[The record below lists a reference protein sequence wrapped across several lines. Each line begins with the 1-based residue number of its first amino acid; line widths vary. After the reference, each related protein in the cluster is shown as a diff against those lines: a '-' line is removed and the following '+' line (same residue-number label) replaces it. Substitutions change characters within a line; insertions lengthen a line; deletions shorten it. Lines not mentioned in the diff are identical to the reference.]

1 MLSANTY
8 LIFSL
13 PVLPLIM
20 VHVSSFSTDNNS
32 ATASSS
38 ATSMSSSYRLRKFDV
53 DKDMEAI
60 LDICRDVYG
69 GADYLPKTAPTL
81 ADDPNSSFV
90 VLADMMTDRPA
101 AVGNA
106 RRFKPNMSW
115 LEAIRTCPDHRSR
128 GLARQLTASL
138 IESSRNEHGDAVYS
152 CTVQSNGPMRK
163 VFERTNMKELGQI
176 HQCSFA
182 ELKKLSG
189 WAADESGDD
198 GDVTSSMP
206 PKPLL
211 PALGVADEKISDQAK
226 QMQLTQISSEDQLNK
241 ELALIKAKGGIGHLV
256 GLYELL
262 PDEGI
267 RKSLDANRVWKVS
280 TTTNPNDFALLA
292 LVHEAKISSLKSPW
306 VCSISATSM
315 VALESALWNAC
326 SGHCLRRIVG
336 HAAFTVAFDV
346 CGEPVDGQSGNIPA
360 AVKALP
366 LTDDACLLFGSTDS
380 L

>member
-1 MLSANTY
+1 MLSASTS
-8 LIFSL
+8 LIFFL
-13 PVLPLIM
+13 LPLIM
-20 VHVSSFSTDNNS
+20 VSSFSTTTDKNS

-38 ATSMSSSYRLRKFDV
+38 APSYRLRKFDV

-60 LDICRDVYG
+60 HDICKDVYG
-69 GADYLPKTAPTL
+69 GADYLPKTAPIL
-81 ADDPNSSFV
+81 ANDSNSTFV
-90 VLADMMTDRPA
+90 VLADITTDRPA

-138 IESSRNEHGDAVYS
+138 IKSSHSEHGDAMYS
-152 CTVQSNGPMRK
+152 CTVASNVAMRK

-182 ELKKLSG
+182 ELKKLPG
-189 WAADESGDD
+189 WAADGSAGDND
-198 GDVTSSMP
+198 DDDMASSIP
-206 PKPLL
+206 PRPLL
-211 PALGVADEKISDQAK
+211 PSLGIADEMISNQAK
-226 QMQLTQISSEDQLNK
+226 QMQLAQISSEVQLN
-241 ELALIKAKGGIGHLV
+241 EDLALIKAKGGIGHLV

-262 PDEGI
+262 PDDGI

-280 TTTNPNDFALLA
+280 TTTNPDDFALLA

-315 VALESALWNAC
+315 VALEGALWNAC
-326 SGHCLRRIVG
+326 SDHCLRMIAG
-336 HAAFTVAFDV
+336 HFAFTVAFDV
-346 CGEPVDGQSGNIPA
+346 CGEAMDGQNGIVPVT
-360 AVKALP
+360 VKALP
-366 LTDDACLLFGSTDS
+366 LSDDACLLFGSTDS

>member
-1 MLSANTY
+1 MLSASTS
-8 LIFSL
+8 LIFFL
-13 PVLPLIM
+13 LPLIM
-20 VHVSSFSTDNNS
+20 VSSFSTTTDKNS

-38 ATSMSSSYRLRKFDV
+38 APSYRLRKFDV

-60 LDICRDVYG
+60 HDICKDVYG
-69 GADYLPKTAPTL
+69 GADYLPKTAPIL

-90 VLADMMTDRPA
+90 VLADITTDRPA

-138 IESSRNEHGDAVYS
+138 IKSSHSEHGDAMYS
-152 CTVQSNGPMRK
+152 CTVASNVAMRK

-182 ELKKLSG
+182 ELKKLPG
-189 WAADESGDD
+189 WAADGSAGDD
-198 GDVTSSMP
+198 GDMAYSIP

-211 PALGVADEKISDQAK
+211 PSLGVADESISDQAK
-226 QMQLTQISSEDQLNK
+226 QMRLAQISSEVQLN
-241 ELALIKAKGGIGHLV
+241 EDLALIKAKGGIGHLV

-262 PDEGI
+262 PDDGI

-280 TTTNPNDFALLA
+280 TTTNPDDFALLA

-315 VALESALWNAC
+315 VALEGALWNAC
-326 SGHCLRRIVG
+326 SDHCLRMIAG
-336 HAAFTVAFDV
+336 HFAFTVAFDV
-346 CGEPVDGQSGNIPA
+346 CGEAMDGQNGIVPVT
-360 AVKALP
+360 VKALP
-366 LTDDACLLFGSTDS
+366 LSDDACLLFGSTDS

>member
-1 MLSANTY
+1 MVSA
-8 LIFSL
+8 FS
-13 PVLPLIM
+13 M
-20 VHVSSFSTDNNS
+20 DNNS
-32 ATASSS
+32 AAASSS
-38 ATSMSSSYRLRKFDV
+38 VTNSMSSSYRLRKFDV
-53 DKDMEAI
+53 EKDMEAI
-60 LDICRDVYG
+60 HDICRDVYG
-69 GADYLPKTAPTL
+69 GADYLPKTAPVL
-81 ADDPNSSFV
+81 ADDPNSSFF
-90 VLADMMTDRPA
+90 VLADITTDRPA

-128 GLARQLTASL
+128 GLARQLTESL
-138 IESSRNEHGDAVYS
+138 IESSHSEHGDAMYS
-152 CTVQSNGPMRK
+152 CTVQSNLAMRK

-182 ELKKLSG
+182 ELKTLPG
-189 WAADESGDD
+189 WAADDD
-198 GDVTSSMP
+198 GGGDASSVL

-211 PALGVADEKISDQAK
+211 SSLGITDESISDHAK
-226 QMQLTQISSEDQLNK
+226 QMQMTQISSEDQLNK
-241 ELALIKAKGGIGHLV
+241 ELALIQAKGGIGHLV

-280 TTTNPNDFALLA
+280 STTNPSDFALLA

-306 VCSISATSM
+306 VCSISATSL
-315 VALESALWNAC
+315 VALEGALWNAC
-326 SGHCLRRIVG
+326 SDHCLRRITGQV
-336 HAAFTVAFDV
+336 AFTVAFDV
-346 CGEPVDGQSGNIPA
+346 CGEPVDGQNDNMPA

>member
-1 MLSANTY
+1 M
-8 LIFSL
+8 
-13 PVLPLIM
+13 
-20 VHVSSFSTDNNS
+20 VSSFSTTPDNNS

-38 ATSMSSSYRLRKFDV
+38 DATRMSSSYRLRKFDV

-60 LDICRDVYG
+60 HDICRDVYG
-69 GADYLPKTAPTL
+69 GADYLPKTAPIL

-90 VLADMMTDRPA
+90 VLADLTTDRPA

-106 RRFKPNMSW
+106 RRFKPNMRW

-138 IESSRNEHGDAVYS
+138 IESSHSELGDAMYS
-152 CTVQSNGPMRK
+152 CTVQSNVAMRK

-182 ELKKLSG
+182 ELKKLPG
-189 WAADESGDD
+189 WAADGGGGDD
-198 GDVTSSMP
+198 DDMASSIP

-211 PALGVADEKISDQAK
+211 QALGVADESISALAK

-241 ELALIKAKGGIGHLV
+241 ELELIKNKGGIGHLV

-280 TTTNPNDFALLA
+280 TTTNLDDFALLA

-315 VALESALWNAC
+315 VALEGALWNAC
-326 SGHCLRRIVG
+326 SDHCLRRIAAHV
-336 HAAFTVAFDV
+336 AFTVAFDV
-346 CGEPVDGQSGNIPA
+346 CGEAVDGQNGNMPA

>member
-1 MLSANTY
+1 MLSASTS

-13 PVLPLIM
+13 LPLIM
-20 VHVSSFSTDNNS
+20 VSSFSTTTDKNS

-38 ATSMSSSYRLRKFDV
+38 APSPYRLRKFDV

-60 LDICRDVYG
+60 HDICKDVYG
-69 GADYLPKTAPTL
+69 GADYLPKTASIL

-90 VLADMMTDRPA
+90 VLADITTDRPA

-138 IESSRNEHGDAVYS
+138 IKSSRSEHGDAMYS
-152 CTVQSNGPMRK
+152 CTVASNVAMRK

-182 ELKKLSG
+182 ELKKLPG
-189 WAADESGDD
+189 WAADGSASND
-198 GDVTSSMP
+198 GDMAYSIP

-211 PALGVADEKISDQAK
+211 PSLGVADESISAQAK
-226 QMQLTQISSEDQLNK
+226 QMQLAQISSEDQLNE

-262 PDEGI
+262 PDQGI

-280 TTTNPNDFALLA
+280 TTTNPNEFALLA

-315 VALESALWNAC
+315 VALEGALWNAC
-326 SGHCLRRIVG
+326 SDHCLRMIAG
-336 HAAFTVAFDV
+336 HFAFTIAFDV
-346 CGEPVDGQSGNIPA
+346 CGEAMDGQNGNLPV
-360 AVKALP
+360 AVKSLP
-366 LTDDACLLFGSTDS
+366 LSDDACLLFGSTDS

>member
-1 MLSANTY
+1 MLSVNTS
-8 LIFSL
+8 LICSL
-13 PVLPLIM
+13 LPLIM
-20 VHVSSFSTDNNS
+20 VYASSFSTDTCNNS

-38 ATSMSSSYRLRKFDV
+38 APSYRLRKFAV
-53 DKDMEAI
+53 GKDMEAI
-60 LDICRDVYG
+60 HDICRDVYG
-69 GADYLPKTAPTL
+69 GADYLPKTAPIL

-90 VLADMMTDRPA
+90 VLADITTDRPA

-138 IESSRNEHGDAVYS
+138 IEWSHGEHGDAMYS
-152 CTVQSNGPMRK
+152 CTVESNVAMRK

-182 ELKKLSG
+182 ELKKLPG
-189 WAADESGDD
+189 WAADDD
-198 GDVTSSMP
+198 GGGDMASSIP

-211 PALGVADEKISDQAK
+211 PSLGVADEMISDQAK
-226 QMQLTQISSEDQLNK
+226 QMQLAQIKSEDQLNK

-267 RKSLDANRVWKVS
+267 RKSLDAYRVWKVS
-280 TTTNPNDFALLA
+280 TTTNPDDFALLA

-315 VALESALWNAC
+315 LALEGALWSAC
-326 SGHCLRRIVG
+326 SDHCLRRIVG
-336 HAAFTVAFDV
+336 QVAFTVAFDV
-346 CGEPVDGQSGNIPA
+346 CGEAVDGQNGNMPA

>member
-1 MLSANTY
+1 MLSAGIS
-8 LIFSL
+8 LVFSL
-13 PVLPLIM
+13 PSLLM
-20 VHVSSFSTDNNS
+20 VSAFSMDNNS
-32 ATASSS
+32 AAASSS
-38 ATSMSSSYRLRKFDV
+38 VTNSMSSSYRLRKFDV
-53 DKDMEAI
+53 EKDMEAI
-60 LDICRDVYG
+60 HDICRDVYG
-69 GADYLPKTAPTL
+69 GADYLPKTAPVL
-81 ADDPNSSFV
+81 ADDPNSSFF
-90 VLADMMTDRPA
+90 VLADITTDRPA

-128 GLARQLTASL
+128 GLARQLTESL
-138 IESSRNEHGDAVYS
+138 IESSHSEHGDAMYS
-152 CTVQSNGPMRK
+152 CTVQSNLAMRK

-182 ELKKLSG
+182 ELKKLPG
-189 WAADESGDD
+189 WAADDGGDD
-198 GDVTSSMP
+198 DMVSSIP
-206 PKPLL
+206 TKPLL
-211 PALGVADEKISDQAK
+211 LALGVDCESISDHAK
-226 QMQLTQISSEDQLNK
+226 QMQMTQISSEDQLNK
-241 ELALIKAKGGIGHLV
+241 ELALIQAKGGIGHLV

-280 TTTNPNDFALLA
+280 STTNPSDFALLA

-315 VALESALWNAC
+315 VALEGALCNAC
-326 SGHCLRRIVG
+326 SDHCLRGIAG
-336 HAAFTVAFDV
+336 HVAFTVAFDI
-346 CGEPVDGQSGNIPA
+346 CGGPVDGQNGKLPG